1 MSYPSSG
8 VTLERVCSEWGFSIN
23 NRQAELS
30 QAFSSG
36 LWAPDHGCLVTYQ
49 YGGVHT
55 ALLMLGHCSRSQ
67 RNPSCFSISL
77 HTISLFTVHTA
88 TVAGPNLCPDKGSVC
103 SVYSLVSWFKPPE
116 CCTWNWM
123 SGESSPARLW

>member
-1 MSYPSSG
+1 MEGLFLRDLS
-8 VTLERVCSEWGFSIN
+8 VCN
-23 NRQAELS
+23 KRAELS
-30 QAFSSG
+30 QAFFRAVCI
-36 LWAPDHGCLVTYQ
+36 LRHIIELPDHCTGQKGGLQSALVR
-49 YGGVHT
+49 
-55 ALLMLGHCSRSQ
+55 LGHCTRSQ
-67 RNPSCFSISL
+67 RNPSRFDGSL

-88 TVAGPNLCPDKGSVC
+88 TVAGPNLCPDEGSVC